1 MINPMII
8 GIAGPTASGK
18 STIAKLLEEKR
29 GAFRIRYS
37 MILSEIARARGEDP
51 DDKATLQRIFLS
63 EREIHGEDFLS
74 KELEKRV
81 IENKSPL
88 IVIEGNRRLVDITTL
103 EDIAKRRKDNLMFL
117 FIDAP
122 TDVRF
127 ERYNNRLK
135 DHDEEPISH
144 EAFIELEN
152 NSAEDEI
159 NDLRVFFQKEGL
171 LVDARTQSPDEIFK
185 LIDEHL

>member
-1 MINPMII
+1 MII

-37 MILSEIARARGEDP
+37 MILSEIARERGEDP
-51 DDKATLQRIFLS
+51 DDKATLQHIYLS
-63 EREIHGEDFLS
+63 QREIHGEDFLS
-74 KELEKRV
+74 KELERRV

-88 IVIEGNRRLVDITTL
+88 IVIEGNRRIVDITTL

-122 TDVRF
+122 IDVRF
-127 ERYNNRLK
+127 ERYNNRLREHGE
-135 DHDEEPISH
+135 DPIPH

-159 NDLRVFFQKEGL
+159 VALRDFFKKEGL
-171 LVDARTQSPDEIFK
+171 LVDASILSPEEIFK
-185 LIDEHL
+185 LVDEHL